1 MFHFRGG
8 AAGLTGTGA
17 REWAGAARGL
27 AAADEETAVADEAAA
42 RGTDTDGVTECDDED
57 STAVLR
63 GIGVDETA
71 GVDDSDNAEEVAE
84 RVVAAV
90 EEGVW
95 VAALMGTE
103 GATVAATGTATAAA
117 ALAARLGLATV
128 TKPSSSLSGPRLA
141 WPSPPL
147 PPIGISDTV
156 DAEVRSDFCMCGAAE
171 SGFEARDCPFEL
183 VRVMG

>member
-1 MFHFRGG
+1 M
-8 AAGLTGTGA
+8 TGTGA
-17 REWAGAARGL
+17 RDWAGAARGL

-71 GVDDSDNAEEVAE
+71 GIDNSDNAEEVAE

-103 GATVAATGTATAAA
+103 GAAVATGTATAAA
-117 ALAARLGLATV
+117 ALATRLGLAATG
-128 TKPSSSLSGPRLA
+128 TKPSSSLSRPPLA
-141 WPSPPL
+141 WLSL
-147 PPIGISDTV
+147 PPTIGISDTV
-156 DAEVRSDFCMCGAAE
+156 DAEVRSDFEMCGAAE
-171 SGFEARDCPFEL
+171 SGFEGAGFARDCPFES